1 MYTKEELSALE
12 IATTIEQM
20 PTDYTIVKVL
30 LDGQA
35 LIDSQVVCR
44 LAGGYTQE
52 EADSIADAYMGAR
65 SLSEE
70 DWEYIAIP
78 GESRG

>member
-1 MYTKEELSALE
+1 MYTNEELEALA
-12 IATTIEQM
+12 IGAMIDKL

-30 LDGQA
+30 LDGQV

-44 LAGGYTQE
+44 LTGGYTQE
-52 EADSIADAYMGAR
+52 EADAWANRLMEQR
-65 SLSEE
+65 SQYEM

-78 GESRG
+78 GEGRG